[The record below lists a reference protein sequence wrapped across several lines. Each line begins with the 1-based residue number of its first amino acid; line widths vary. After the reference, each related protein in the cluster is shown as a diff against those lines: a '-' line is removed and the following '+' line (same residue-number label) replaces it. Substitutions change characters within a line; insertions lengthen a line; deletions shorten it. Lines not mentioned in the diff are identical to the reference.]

1 MRTTITIPTSAFA
14 GYFTVLH
21 DDCIS
26 SCNHCPFTLLAFS
39 YTRAKALCSKP
50 DALPSPFPSPFP
62 FLPNAFPY
70 SHLAHQ
76 ETCFLM
82 PLIPLREVS
91 SRLFHLKACLNPL
104 LFAQFIAPHSI
115 SCQAVIV
122 RVSLMCF
129 LLPAPFR
136 CPSSPF
142 DFSCSPFD
150 TKMSD
155 VQSLAHRLITAF
167 HAEHRSMRTPC
178 RNPISFPCGVASLF
192 PIAHGF
198 LVSSLHCKH

>member
-1 MRTTITIPTSAFA
+1 MTIASPPAIIALLRYSLFHTPEPRHFAPSPMRSP
-14 GYFTVLH
+14 L
-21 DDCIS
+21 
-26 SCNHCPFTLLAFS
+26 PF
-39 YTRAKALCSKP
+39 P
-50 DALPSPFPSPFP
+50 HPFPSFP
-62 FLPNAFPY
+62 MLFPMVI
-70 SHLAHQ
+70 LRIKK
-76 ETCFLM
+76 TCFLM

>member
-1 MRTTITIPTSAFA
+1 MLQFYMTIASPPAIIAF
-14 GYFTVLH
+14 Y
-21 DDCIS
+21 
-26 SCNHCPFTLLAFS
+26 TLLAVS
-39 YTRAKALCSKP
+39 YTRAKAPCPKP
-50 DALPSPFPSPFP
+50 DAPLLPFPHPFPSFP
-62 FLPNAFPY
+62 MLFPMVIK
-70 SHLAHQ
+70 SIKK
-76 ETCFLM
+76 TCFLM